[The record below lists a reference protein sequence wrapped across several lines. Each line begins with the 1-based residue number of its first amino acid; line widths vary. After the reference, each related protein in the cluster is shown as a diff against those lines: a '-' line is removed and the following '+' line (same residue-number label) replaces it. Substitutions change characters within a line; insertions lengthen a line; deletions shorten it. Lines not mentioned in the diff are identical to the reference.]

1 MRESLSSTNLKGAT
15 KVMCATRVWTP
26 LWRPIGAAQPC
37 DLVSRRQ
44 SACDETRKMVNY
56 A

>member
-15 KVMCATRVWTP
+15 KVMCATRADPHLPNRGSTAP
-26 LWRPIGAAQPC
+26 RPR
-37 DLVSRRQ
+37 SRRQ